1 MKTLALILML
11 ALTGCASQLAKVEE
25 AGGQG
30 LDALEGASALGVKAC
45 FRYLGSTARVG
56 PLLEVLP
63 TSEKRGAWLVLFG
76 NESVPLPE

>member
-1 MKTLALILML
+1 MCVGAIRIITIRIALRRLVL
-11 ALTGCASQLAKVEE
+11 LL
-25 AGGQG
+25 AGGEG

-63 TSEKRGAWLVLFG
+63 TSEKRSAWLVLFG